1 MLNVLCIFAMT
12 SEFRLYLKTQKAVW
26 DLHLL
31 GDWLKFQINHT
42 EFLPSPERFL
52 RVGLQLFLISQK
64 VFKIAIHFGFGIP
77 WSPQWIDS

>member
-1 MLNVLCIFAMT
+1 MLNVLCIFAIT
-12 SEFRLYLKTQKAVW
+12 SEFRFYLKTQKDVW
-26 DLHLL
+26 DLHLS
-31 GDWLKFQINHT
+31 GDWLTVQINHT

-64 VFKIAIHFGFGIP
+64 VFKIAINFGFGLP